1 LVDGLKRLVRGDSWV
16 EQQRLAVLGA
26 LGLEIELVGRLF
38 GDLRQLLLQS
48 CGHGAGWCRLQEAN
62 CLGQDFFRTVVGGL
76 GMEIA
81 ATELLSCVSPF
92 SSSCHI
98 QKVPA
103 SAKNSLLLALLREGV
118 PKAVKSTALSLLLH
132 YSTPSLLLHIPIFTL
147 HLRQQLYMSA
157 APSKQ
162 VPKFSSFCPKK
173 PAPQEQPSPISTS
186 LKRQRSPERDN
197 DSVKS
202 HRNTEQRQ
210 PSSHRHRS
218 PSGRRL
224 KKSGSHHPDRDQH
237 HHKHAYDPDNTRTT
251 TLVHHDQNSDLFVL
265 DGKGD
270 YQNVAYD
277 RLHKYSVPA
286 YHRAGYGNIL
296 GLRLRYKIDRAD
308 STLDKLVLTD
318 KSAVSKQKPQRLLLK
333 RQRNQELSAS
343 HERDKDELDLAQD
356 FVGFSPSTG
365 DYDPKATDDD
375 DDYDSFRYTNQ
386 STHSAPHDL
395 QQREVLDVASVAE
408 MQIRQQNVQLVR
420 ATKTDPLDLQAWLDL
435 ANFQEYLVSPGA
447 DAHSL
452 TNTERQN
459 LATMRIAVYEKA
471 LKHFPSSEA
480 AKRECLLVDLLQEA
494 SLAWDVQK
502 YIHKLQEILQQH
514 PENFTIWTRYL
525 NACQAN
531 PIDFHF
537 EDVKAFFIRSL
548 RTLGSAAET
557 NREPKTQKMLL
568 YLILRY
574 TVFLLDTGYDELSI
588 ATWQAICEYHLF
600 RPERLATREDSQVL
614 ADFEQFWEN
623 ETPRFGEVGA
633 QGWLATSEGDEMAS
647 DLQEPPPKAKL
658 DSKLPFRS
666 FSVLERTTSELLQF
680 PGRTLND
687 IGVDDPFHVVFFSD
701 LRDVLEATAA
711 GFDDLDLLDA
721 MLCYLGLPSVSLTT
735 TTGKDTQQQPEWRSD
750 ILLRHGLLQL
760 GSFANERGILNG
772 QRTDNYRTSTDL
784 LFSRVF
790 QDLPNINAEEN
801 VYDHQSPPEVV
812 HFARRVLSSMV
823 KRSPNDDDL
832 AEYHLAFEL
841 SYFPQE
847 ASKVAKKILRQRPS
861 SPRLY
866 NACATI
872 AAKLGQNEK
881 AAQIW
886 SGAINMKDSFS
897 HEAQEEL
904 VLLWRGWIWCDLES
918 DKPQTALSHLA
929 SFGNGAY
936 LDGSGTV
943 PIATATLLRLRNA
956 FRDGFEHALGQSQP
970 KLAALNA
977 EMLALVAYLTE
988 PDALQVSVD
997 SIHEQCNVTQQRLT
1011 DDHVLVEML
1020 HQVKAGIIAYHI
1032 RQRRPYR
1039 PAFVRFELET
1049 SIAHFPDNT
1058 LFLEMYRDN
1067 EVRFRLDDRVR
1078 SILKT
1083 QVLTQRQ
1090 SPLVTWTFAVNQE
1103 LLRYKSQSSGS
1114 TAESVRSTFNRALM
1128 TVGSPVR
1135 YSQMLWVMWFRF
1147 EKQLAQEEATQR
1159 VTAGK
1164 KSIAGHKSF
1173 EQLKHVFL
1181 SGLHHLPWSRNW
1193 ILLGLDTFDSDDKQ
1207 RWSTQELK
1215 SLYNVL
1221 AERELRIRVDGIES
1235 LLSVK
1240 PGER

>member
-1 LVDGLKRLVRGDSWV
+1 
-16 EQQRLAVLGA
+16 
-26 LGLEIELVGRLF
+26 
-38 GDLRQLLLQS
+38 
-48 CGHGAGWCRLQEAN
+48 
-62 CLGQDFFRTVVGGL
+62 
-76 GMEIA
+76 
-81 ATELLSCVSPF
+81 
-92 SSSCHI
+92 
-98 QKVPA
+98 
-103 SAKNSLLLALLREGV
+103 
-118 PKAVKSTALSLLLH
+118 
-132 YSTPSLLLHIPIFTL
+132 
-147 HLRQQLYMSA
+147 MSA

-162 VPKFSSFCPKK
+162 VPKFSSFRAKK
-173 PAPQEQPSPISTS
+173 PATQEQPSPISTS
-186 LKRQRSPERDN
+186 LKRQRSPERDY

-202 HRNTEQRQ
+202 HRNTERQ
-210 PSSHRHRS
+210 EPSTHRYRGS
-218 PSGRRL
+218 SERRL
-224 KKSGSHHPDRDQH
+224 RISGSRRPDRNQH
-237 HHKHAYDPDNTRTT
+237 HQDARDPKNTRTT
-251 TLVHHDQNSDLFVL
+251 TLVQHDQNSDLFLL

-270 YQNVAYD
+270 HQNIAYD

-308 STLDKLVLTD
+308 STLDKLVITD
-318 KSAVSKQKPQRLLLK
+318 KSATSKQKPQRLLLK
-333 RQRNQELSAS
+333 RQRNQELSAH

-365 DYDPKATDDD
+365 DYDPTPSGDD

-386 STHSAPHDL
+386 STRSESHDF
-395 QQREVLDVASVAE
+395 QQREALDVAPVAE
-408 MQIRQQNVQLVR
+408 MQIRQQNIQLVR
-420 ATKTDPLDLQAWLDL
+420 ATKTDPLDLNAWLNL

-452 TNTERQN
+452 INTERQN

-471 LKHFPSSEA
+471 LKHFPTSEA
-480 AKRECLLVDLLQEA
+480 SKRECLLLELLQEA

-502 YIHKLQEILQQH
+502 YKDKLQEILQQH
-514 PENFTIWTRYL
+514 PENLTIWTRYL

-537 EDVKAFFIRSL
+537 EDVKAFFIRSIRSIRST
-548 RTLGSAAET
+548 RTLGSKAGT
-557 NREPKTQKMLL
+557 NRDSKPREMLL

-574 TVFLLDTGYDELSI
+574 TIFLLDTGYNELSI

-647 DLQEPPPKAKL
+647 DSQEPPPKAKL
-658 DSKLPFRS
+658 DSRLPFRS
-666 FSVLERTTSELLQF
+666 FTVLERTTSELLQF
-680 PGRTLND
+680 PGRTMND

-721 MLCYLGLPSVSLTT
+721 VLCYLGLPSVSLTT

-760 GSFANERGILNG
+760 GSFANERSILSG

-790 QDLPNINAEEN
+790 QDLPNSNFEEHAH
-801 VYDHQSPPEVV
+801 DRQSPPEVV
-812 HFARRVLSSMV
+812 HFARRILSSMV
-823 KRSPNDDDL
+823 KRFPNNDDL

-841 SYFPQE
+841 SYYPQE
-847 ASKVAKKILRQRPS
+847 ASKVAKNILRQRPS

-886 SGAINMKDSFS
+886 SGAINMKNSFP

-936 LDGSGTV
+936 LDGSGSI
-943 PIATATLLRLRNA
+943 PITTATLLRLRNA

-988 PDALQVSVD
+988 PDALQASVD
-997 SIHEQCNVTQQRLT
+997 SIHEQCNATQQRLT
-1011 DDHVLVEML
+1011 DDHVLIEML

-1032 RQRRPYR
+1032 RQRRSYR

-1049 SIAHFPDNT
+1049 SIALFPDNT
-1058 LFLEMYRDN
+1058 LFLEMYREN

-1114 TAESVRSTFNRALM
+1114 TVESVRSTFKRALM

-1135 YSQMLWVMWFRF
+1135 YSQMLWVMWFHF
-1147 EKQLAQEEATQR
+1147 EKQLAQEEATKR
-1159 VTAGK
+1159 VTVGK
-1164 KSIAGHKSF
+1164 RSIAGQNFF
-1173 EQLKHVFL
+1173 ENLKHVFL

-1193 ILLGLDTFDSDDKQ
+1193 ILLGLETFDRDDKQ
-1207 RWSTQELK
+1207 RWSIHDLK

-1235 LLSVK
+1235 LLGVR
-1240 PGER
+1240 PEER